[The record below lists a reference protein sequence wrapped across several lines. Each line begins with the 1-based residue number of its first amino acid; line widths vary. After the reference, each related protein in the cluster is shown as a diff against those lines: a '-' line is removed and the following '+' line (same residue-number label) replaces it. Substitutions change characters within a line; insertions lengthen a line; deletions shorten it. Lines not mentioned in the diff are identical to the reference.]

1 MEVFE
6 AKIREQFEKEIEI
19 KKKIVNLLNEFG
31 NCALRNN
38 FTTLTISDNEKF
50 IIADLIKMK
59 IYNIRDILEEE
70 SPFSLECYCSMIFE
84 IFFISEEGIIFE
96 NIDEKIKCFKTLIDT
111 MNNIINLKKE
121 NLIITEYKNKN
132 KYCKEIY
139 DNIFIKQFDE
149 AYLGFLSLIALYH
162 GNNALK
168 FLELFLRMLQNKLRI
183 EIDFTLYDIREL
195 PLEKAL
201 DDILKIFNKDE
212 KVNYIHLIFKDNKID
227 YIPFSEEELKKVKK
241 ISVENYMVS
250 DINIVNNGF
259 KEQNDFIIIQNEQIN
274 IQGNEE
280 NKNEVESKVQEEKNS
295 EINLEQKII
304 ELQTKIEELTKR
316 TNKQISVQNQKINNQ
331 GVQINQLNKVLY
343 DYKKENSELKQKN
356 NNLENKH
363 NSFVLKSEKQIFNLK
378 KNMEKQEKELIDNR
392 YELKL
397 IQSREAFRAFI
408 DYFYYG
414 LKFEDS
420 PKYSIKIYNI
430 CEKLNSND
438 KVNSKIKEQI
448 IKLLE
453 KIYEKLIFGNVSAH
467 SININKPII
476 EQIFDI
482 IGNKK
487 KYNKIIEKINGIN
500 MNEIIVEL
508 MSQRN
513 EYFFDKNLLN
523 KSEQDIYKKIPDL
536 EKFIFN

>member
-31 NCALRNN
+31 NCVLRNN
-38 FTTLTISDNEKF
+38 FTTLTISNNEIF
-50 IIADLIKMK
+50 NIVDLIKMK
-59 IYNIRDILEEE
+59 IYNIRDILKEE

-84 IFFISEEGIIFE
+84 IFFINEEDLIYE

-111 MNNIINLKKE
+111 MNNKRNLEKE
-121 NLIITEYKNKN
+121 NFIISEYKNKN
-132 KYCKEIY
+132 KYIKEIY
-139 DNIFIKQFDE
+139 DNIFIKQLNNEYFG
-149 AYLGFLSLIALYH
+149 YLCLIALYH

-168 FLELFLRMLQNKLRI
+168 FLELFFRILQNILTI
-183 EIDFTLYDIREL
+183 EIDFTFYDIKEL
-195 PLEKAL
+195 PIEKVL
-201 DDILKIFNKDE
+201 DDIIKIFNKDE
-212 KVNYIHLIFKDNKID
+212 KVDNIHLIFKDNKID
-227 YIPFSEEELKKVKK
+227 YIPFSEEEMKKEK
-241 ISVENYMVS
+241 
-250 DINIVNNGF
+250 
-259 KEQNDFIIIQNEQIN
+259 
-274 IQGNEE
+274 
-280 NKNEVESKVQEEKNS
+280 KNEVENKIKEEKNGK
-295 EINLEQKII
+295 INLEQKFI
-304 ELQTKIEELTKR
+304 ELEKQMEEFTKKI
-316 TNKQISVQNQKINNQ
+316 NKQISVQNKKIYKH
-331 GVQINQLNKVLY
+331 GVQINQLNKILD
-343 DYKKENSELKQKN
+343 DYKKENSELNQKN

-363 NSFVLKSEKQIFNLK
+363 NSFVLKLEKQIQRNEKQIFNLK
-378 KNMEKQEKELIDNR
+378 KTMEKQR

-414 LKFEDS
+414 LKLEDS
-420 PKYSIKIYNI
+420 P
-430 CEKLNSND
+430 ND
-438 KVNSKIKEQI
+438 KVNIIKGQI

-453 KIYEKLIFGNVSAH
+453 KIYEKLIFDNISTH

-508 MSQRN
+508 MNQRN

-536 EKFIFN
+536 EEVISN